1 MYETNLKSEKEQHD
15 LWCES
20 FMRIGDTS
28 STINRN
34 DRFSE
39 RFSSNY
45 EFYYEDDYL
54 NDFQNENGNDSGLK
68 LINFFK

>member
-20 FMRIGDTS
+20 FMRIGDNS
-28 STINRN
+28 SNIN
-34 DRFSE
+34 RFSE
-39 RFSSNY
+39 RFPSNY

-54 NDFQNENGNDSGLK
+54 NAFQNETG
-68 LINFFK
+68 